1 MSRLELYSRPWVV
14 FDPFNKNHREQY
26 FNFIKTGTWGRC
38 PYRFIIPDDQGDL
51 LTMIQRSLV
60 RYYVEKEFKTTKPPA
75 RNVA

>member
-14 FDPFNKNHREQY
+14 FDPLNKNHREQY
-26 FNFIKTGTWGRC
+26 FKFIKSGTWGRC

-60 RYYVEKEFKTTKPPA
+60 KYYVEKEFKTQKTPS